1 MSLKSKSSKY
11 LAKSSKTF
19 IFPYT
24 HPFHQLPIFL
34 KQNKKTLKYS
44 IYVSKLAEGFTQ
56 L

>member
-24 HPFHQLPIFL
+24 HSFHQLPIFL
-34 KQNKKTLKYS
+34 KQNKTKRPEN
-44 IYVSKLAEGFTQ
+44 IAFAFQ
-56 L
+56 N